1 MKVVLFCGGF
11 GTRFKEETDLKPK
24 PMIQIGDKPILWHI
38 MKYYSYFG
46 FREFVLCTGYK
57 SEVIKDYFYHYK
69 LRNSDFTVTIGR
81 DEEIC
86 FHNFQNEENWMVTV
100 ADTGL
105 NTLKG
110 GRLKRVE
117 KYIDEDTFM
126 LTYGD
131 GVSNVDLVKLL
142 EFHRSHGKIATMTGV
157 YPPSLFGELVTDE
170 RGRALKFSEKP
181 QTTKGMINGGF
192 FVLNRK
198 IFDYL
203 SSDFSCDF
211 ERGPLEE
218 VCAQDQ
224 LMVYKHFG
232 DWFCMDTQRD
242 KDYLDRLWNN
252 GQAFWKV
259 W

>member
-24 PMIQIGDKPILWHI
+24 PMIKIGEKPILWHI
-38 MKYYSYFG
+38 MKYYAHFG
-46 FREFVLCTGYK
+46 FKEFVLCTGYK

-69 LRNSDFTVTIGR
+69 VHNSDFTVKLGK
-81 DEEIC
+81 DESIC
-86 FHNFQNEENWMVTV
+86 FHDRKDEENWTV
-100 ADTGL
+100 SVVDTGV

-117 KYIDEDTFM
+117 KYIDGDEFM

-131 GVSNVDLVKLL
+131 GVADIDINKLL
-142 EFHRSHGKIATMTGV
+142 EFHHNHGKIATLTGV
-157 YPPSLFGELVTDE
+157 YPPSLFGELSVDE
-170 RGRALKFSEKP
+170 NGKALMFSEKP
-181 QTTKGMINGGF
+181 QTTKGLINGGF

-203 SSDFSCDF
+203 SEDPSCDF
-211 ERGPLEE
+211 EHGPLDE
-218 VCAQDQ
+218 VCAQGE
-224 LMVYKHFG
+224 LMVYTHKGH
-232 DWFCMDTQRD
+232 WSCMDTQRD
-242 KDYLDRLWNN
+242 NDYLNKLWAKD
-252 GQAFWKV
+252 QAFWKV